1 MFTVSGSSAMSS
13 RRTLMLFVAVVI
25 GLVAVVLLFSFVN
38 GIEDSTELECI
49 GTTGVY
55 TNANGTAAVA
65 NDPNCATGPG

>member
-1 MFTVSGSSAMSS
+1 MSSYVVGS
-13 RRTLMLFVAVVI
+13 RRTLILFAAVVI
-25 GLVAVVLLFSFVN
+25 GLVSVLLMFSFVN
-38 GIEDSTELECI
+38 GIENSTELECI